1 MEVIDLKKNK
11 VPFNLQ
17 RFLAIIK
24 KEFIQ
29 IRRDKFSMRA
39 PIGMTIMMMVLFG
52 YAVNT
57 EVDQIAAAVFDQ
69 SKTKESREYIDKFE
83 STGYFVTKY
92 SVSSEE
98 ELTKLLDS
106 GKAKAGVIIPSNF
119 ARDLK
124 QNKSANPLLIIDGT
138 DPTLARTAL
147 SSGVLISNHYSQD
160 MREKYLRL
168 RGLSDMRAPGVNLN
182 TKVWYN
188 PNMDNNMFTIPGL
201 VGLILQ
207 NITVMLTAFAMVREK
222 ERGTI
227 EQLIVTPIKSIE
239 LILAK
244 LIPYII
250 IGYGAFLLALFICR
264 FWFKVEIL
272 GNLFLL
278 LLLGTLFVVCS
289 LGIGMLISTFAGNQS
304 QAMQFTMIIIL
315 PSVLLSGF
323 VFPLEAVPGWIRPIS
338 FLIPLSYF
346 MRIDRGIILKGI
358 GMNYL
363 WQDTLALILFLVIIL
378 TAAIKRF
385 KKSLD

>member
-1 MEVIDLKKNK
+1 MGVMILKKNR
-11 VPFNLQ
+11 VPFNFQ
-17 RFLAIIK
+17 RFLSIIK

-29 IRRDKFSMRA
+29 IGRDKFSMRA

-57 EVDQIAAAVFDQ
+57 EVDHITTAVFDQ
-69 SKTKESREYIDKFE
+69 SKSQQSREYIDQFE
-83 STGYFVTKY
+83 STGYFVSKY
-92 SVSSEE
+92 SVSSED
-98 ELTKLLDS
+98 ELTELLDS
-106 GKAKAGVIIPSNF
+106 GRAKAGLIIHSDF
-119 ARDLK
+119 SRDLK
-124 QNKSANPLLIIDGT
+124 QNKSAEPLLIIDGT

-147 SSGVLISNHYSQD
+147 SSGVMISNSYSQGV
-160 MREKYLRL
+160 REKYLDL
-168 RGLSDMRAPGVNLN
+168 KGIADMEAPSVSLN
-182 TKVWYN
+182 TKVRYN
-188 PNMDNNMFTIPGL
+188 PNMDNNKFTIPGL

-250 IGYGAFLLALFICR
+250 IGYGAFLLALLICR

-278 LLLGTLFVVCS
+278 LLLGALFVMCA
-289 LGIGMLISTFAGNQS
+289 LAIGMLISTFAGNQS

-323 VFPLEAVPGWIRPIS
+323 VFPLEAVPVWIRPIS

-346 MRIDRGIILKGI
+346 MRIDRGIILKGV

-363 WQDTLALILFLVIIL
+363 WQDTLALLIFLVIML

-385 KKSLD
+385 RKSLD

>member
-1 MEVIDLKKNK
+1 MKKNK
-11 VPFNLQ
+11 VPFNFQ
-17 RFLAIIK
+17 RFLSIIK

-29 IRRDKFSMRA
+29 ISRDKFSMRA

-57 EVDQIAAAVFDQ
+57 EVDHIATAVFDQ
-69 SKTKESREYIDKFE
+69 SKTQQSREYIDSFE
-83 STGYFVTKY
+83 RTSYFVTQY
-92 SVSSEE
+92 SVSSED
-98 ELTKLLDS
+98 ELTVLLDS
-106 GKAKAGVIIPSNF
+106 GKVSAGLIIPLDF

-124 QNKSANPLLIIDGT
+124 QNKNAEPLLIIDGT

-147 SSGVLISNHYSQD
+147 SSGVLISNSYSLG
-160 MREKYLRL
+160 MRQKYLNL
-168 RGLSDMRAPGVNLN
+168 KGMTELKAPGVNLN
-182 TKVWYN
+182 TRVRYN
-188 PNMDNNMFTIPGL
+188 PNMDNNKFTIPGL

-227 EQLIVTPIKSIE
+227 EQLIVTPIKSTE

-244 LIPYII
+244 MIPYII
-250 IGYGAFLLALFICR
+250 IGYGAFLLALGICHW
-264 FWFKVEIL
+264 WFKVEIL

-278 LLLGTLFVVCS
+278 LLLGALFVICA
-289 LGIGMLISTFAGNQS
+289 LAIGMLISTFAKNQS
-304 QAMQFTMIIIL
+304 QAMQLTIIIIL

-323 VFPLEAVPGWIRPIS
+323 VFPLEAVPVWIRPIS

-346 MRIDRGIILKGI
+346 MRIDRGIILKGV

-363 WQDTLALILFLVIIL
+363 WQDTLALLVFLTIIL
-378 TAAIKRF
+378 VTAIKRF
-385 KKSLD
+385 RKSLD

>member
-1 MEVIDLKKNK
+1 MEVMNMKKNR
-11 VPFNLQ
+11 VPFNFQ

-29 IRRDKFSMRA
+29 ISRDKFSMRA

-57 EVDQIAAAVFDQ
+57 EVDQIATAIFDQ
-69 SKTKESREYIDKFE
+69 SQTQQSREYIDQFK
-83 STGYFVTKY
+83 STGCFMVTY
-92 SVSSEE
+92 SVTSED
-98 ELTKLLDS
+98 ELNELLDS
-106 GKAKAGVIIPSNF
+106 GKVKTGLIIPSDF

-124 QNKSANPLLIIDGT
+124 SNKNSEPLLIIDGT

-147 SSGVLISNHYSQD
+147 SSGVMISNNYSQD
-160 MREKYLRL
+160 VRQKYLDL
-168 RGLSDMRAPGVNLN
+168 KGMADMKAPGVSLN
-182 TKVWYN
+182 TKVRYN
-188 PNMDNNMFTIPGL
+188 PNMDNNKFTIPGL

-227 EQLIVTPIKSIE
+227 EQLIVTPIKPIE

-250 IGYGAFLLALFICR
+250 IGYGAFLLALGICR
-264 FWFKVEIL
+264 WWFKVEIL
-272 GNLFLL
+272 GSLLLL
-278 LLLGTLFVVCS
+278 LLLGALFVICA
-289 LGIGMLISTFAGNQS
+289 LGIGMLISTFARNQS
-304 QAMQFTMIIIL
+304 QAMQFTIIIIL

-323 VFPLEAVPGWIRPIS
+323 VFPLEAVPVWIRPIS
-338 FLIPLSYF
+338 FIIPLSYF
-346 MRIDRGIILKGI
+346 MRIDRGIILKGV

-363 WQDTLALILFLVIIL
+363 WQDTLALLIFLVIIL
-378 TAAIKRF
+378 MAAIKRF